1 MLRTSNPALGD
12 RTFSN
17 SDHLAARSGTMTVSG
32 TVNKCFILLT
42 IVIAT
47 AAYSWNET
55 MPQSGWSAEGV
66 EPSIPGWYWA
76 AIIGTLILSLIIIFK
91 QHTAPYLAPVYAAGE
106 GILLGTISALFEVR
120 YPGVVIQA
128 VLCTTGVFAAL
139 LVAYKTKLIPVTDNF
154 RLGVVAAT
162 GGVALVY
169 IIDMLMRAFGINV
182 PFLHENGT
190 IGIVVSVVVIV
201 IAALNLVLDFDFIE
215 KGEDLRSPKYMEW
228 YAAFGL
234 LVTLVWLYLE
244 ILRLLG
250 KARSR

>member
-12 RTFSN
+12 RVFSN
-17 SDHLAARSGTMTVSG
+17 NQHLVSSSEVMTVSG
-32 TVNKCFILLT
+32 TVNKCFILLAL
-42 IVIAT
+42 VIAS
-47 AAYSWNET
+47 AAYSWSET
-55 MPQSGWSAEGV
+55 MPQTGWSADGV
-66 EPSIPGWYWA
+66 APSIPGWYWI
-76 AIIGTLILSLIIIFK
+76 AIIATVILSFIIIFK
-91 QHTAPYLAPVYAAGE
+91 QTTAPFLAPVYAIGE

-169 IIDMLMRAFGINV
+169 ILDLLLRAFGVNV
-182 PFLHENGT
+182 PFLHETGT
-190 IGIVVSVVVIV
+190 LGLAISVVVVV

-215 KGEDLRSPKYMEW
+215 KGEEQRSPKYMEW